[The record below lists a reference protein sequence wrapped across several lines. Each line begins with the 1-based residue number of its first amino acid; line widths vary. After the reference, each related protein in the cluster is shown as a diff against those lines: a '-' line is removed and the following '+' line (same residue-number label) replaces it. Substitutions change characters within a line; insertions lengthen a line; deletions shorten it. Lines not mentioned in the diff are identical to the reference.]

1 MKKSVQFIAHRGLSG
16 KETENTAAS
25 FVAAGN
31 RSYYG
36 IETDIHRTLDGKFAV
51 FHDDNLKRVAGVDI
65 EIEKVNYSD
74 IKDIPL
80 NFKENRSDL
89 RIPLLEDYISICKKY
104 GKKAVLELKNPF
116 DECDIK
122 AVLKI
127 IGNMNF
133 SANMIFISFAKE
145 NLISL
150 RKFSPNADIQLLT
163 HKFGENVFEL
173 MLKYGFDLDI
183 KHTEATKELIK
194 KIHKA
199 GRKINCWT
207 CDDIKRAQELSSWG
221 VDFITTNIL
230 E

>member
-1 MKKSVQFIAHRGLSG
+1 MKKSARFIAHRGLSG
-16 KETENTAAS
+16 KETENTAAA

-51 FHDDNLKRVAGVDI
+51 IHDDSLKRVAGIDI
-65 EIEKVNYSD
+65 EIERANYAD
-74 IKDIPL
+74 VKDIIL

-89 RIPLLEDYISICKKY
+89 KIPLLEDYISICKKY

-127 IGNMNF
+127 ISDMNF
-133 SANMIFISFAKE
+133 SDNMIFISFVCD
-145 NLISL
+145 NLVLL
-150 RKFSPNADIQLLT
+150 RKLSPNADIQLLT
-163 HKFGENVFEL
+163 DRFDGDIFET
-173 MLKYGFDLDI
+173 MIKYGFDLDI
-183 KHTEATKELIK
+183 VYKAVTKDVIK
-194 KIHKA
+194 KIHEA
-199 GRKINCWT
+199 GHKINCWT
-207 CDDIKRAQELSSWG
+207 CDDAKAAEKISAMG
-221 VDFITTNIL
+221 ADFITTNIL